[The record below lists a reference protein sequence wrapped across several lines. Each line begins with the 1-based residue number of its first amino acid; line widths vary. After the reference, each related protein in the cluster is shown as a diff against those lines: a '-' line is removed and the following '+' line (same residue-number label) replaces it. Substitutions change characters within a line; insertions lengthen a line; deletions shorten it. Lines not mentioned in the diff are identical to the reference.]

1 MRPEDVLLDLFDAQL
16 SAVGL
21 WPLPATIDAFH
32 EGSGSQVDSADIQ
45 LEVTVRGVTPALL
58 RRVPLT
64 WLSWGDWDIVMKP
77 SAGDRVLVAFV
88 GRDVQLWSEGVD
100 SAAETTA
107 PSTVSAVIL
116 GKLARQ
122 SSIAT
127 GVGNGIT
134 LRKHDNSVSLTL
146 DDQGL
151 HATGDLDV
159 TGSIDATGDITAGTL
174 GGPTTSVSVLTH
186 THSGVTTGSGT
197 SGPPTPGS

>member
-16 SAVGL
+16 SEVGM
-21 WPLPATIDAFH
+21 WPLPATIDTFH

-45 LEVTVRGVTPALL
+45 LEVSVRGVRPALL
-58 RRVPLT
+58 RHVPLT
-64 WLSWGDWDIVMKP
+64 WLSWGDWDIVIKP
-77 SAGDRVLVAFV
+77 AAGDRVLVAFV
-88 GRDVQLWSEGVD
+88 GRDIQLWSEGID
-100 SAAETTA
+100 SDTETTA

-116 GKLARQ
+116 GKIARK
-122 SSIAT
+122 SSVTAGT
-127 GVGNGIT
+127 ESGIT

-159 TGSIDATGDITAGTL
+159 TGNIEATGDITAGTL
-174 GGPTTSVSVLTH
+174 GGPATSVSVLTH